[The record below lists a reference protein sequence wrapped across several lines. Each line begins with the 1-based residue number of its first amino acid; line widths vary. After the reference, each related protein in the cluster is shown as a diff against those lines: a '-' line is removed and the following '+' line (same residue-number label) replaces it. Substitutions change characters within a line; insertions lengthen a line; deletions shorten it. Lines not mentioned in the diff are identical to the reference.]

1 MNRLVSL
8 ARWLKSFASSVGKWW
23 ALMSGGLSIPF
34 AFLALFDIPRRL
46 LFATLAYVSLLVLTV
61 VQAWRLTT
69 SADVTLRVESDLI
82 DAAQDP
88 HWIRGEI
95 ENEGD
100 RAAAG
105 CRLKLLRVEGQNVV
119 QARKIENGE
128 LQWQGGGCGAKTLDP
143 EERLVFD
150 IGTRKWANNSPLVLL
165 AFFQGNQVGCA
176 LPSPG
181 TYELTFGL
189 YGADIPSQQKT
200 VIVEMGPTVG
210 DIRFS

>member
-1 MNRLVSL
+1 MGNNVRRTFDSL
-8 ARWLKSFASSVGKWW
+8 RVVGAFQRTAAIAVRCSSVHLSLW
-23 ALMSGGLSIPF
+23 ALVIAQARRISGLQGPV
-34 AFLALFDIPRRL
+34 P
-46 LFATLAYVSLLVLTV
+46 
-61 VQAWRLTT
+61 
-69 SADVTLRVESDLI
+69 SADVTLRVGSNLI
-82 DAAQDP
+82 DAAQNP

-100 RAAAG
+100 RAAEG

-165 AFFQGNQVGCA
+165 AFF
-176 LPSPG
+176 
-181 TYELTFGL
+181 
-189 YGADIPSQQKT
+189 
-200 VIVEMGPTVG
+200 
-210 DIRFS
+210 